1 MGCSGVPTAV
11 FTETNLGTCL
21 AVPAS
26 PDITAD
32 DFKIGCTISRSR
44 FTHIYICE
52 SLNGRGG
59 KGASQLFP
67 RIRNYQGQSS
77 DGDAKITTLSLIG
90 VFASQVC
97 FSGFKC
103 YLVSSNTRY
112 FIKCSYSCRVTETQ
126 WSRSLQSEFCC

>member
-77 DGDAKITTLSLIG
+77 DGMFLL
-90 VFASQVC
+90 
-97 FSGFKC
+97 
-103 YLVSSNTRY
+103 
-112 FIKCSYSCRVTETQ
+112 VTETQ